1 MRMMR
6 VLIRHGVSFED
17 LFQLIDA
24 EGRGIIEKD
33 QFVHVIKDFG
43 LPFTVKEISSFAQL
57 YSVSDEHMDYE
68 AFLQEIISNIEPFV
82 DGDESFTSHQPHLDP
97 NLYGKIMR
105 DLYRMLHDSKSRLHK
120 SIDDIYR
127 MFSCW
132 DHSGKGTV
140 TSTQFFRVLS
150 QMHVTFS
157 DDDQDF
163 IVELLDV
170 NREGKINFDGL
181 LSYCFDTGPLDD
193 ETAHGSGGASHQHG
207 DESVASL
214 EGGSTVGGTVN
225 AADLRSVTS
234 GNAAKRPHTAAAFRT
249 NLYGHHNDR
258 YQDDGDSYTT
268 SFGMSSP
275 IGVAVGGNRGSSSPL
290 KPLIK
295 RPTTASARVSHTG
308 SSAGNGNER
317 RVKPTEL
324 RQSWQRGEDG
334 NNFILE
340 VSSGS
345 DNEEMGV
352 SDKWSSGVR
361 NEARHEGRPLSRTN
375 EHSEPY
381 NRTHTR
387 YETDSSS
394 SLNGMTPKFFQK
406 PNDFR
411 RSVSGNDVEQDHA
424 QRKLT
429 ILRSA
434 VLERHTKHGLHLK
447 EIFDMFDKRCIRY
460 IDAGDLMTTSQEFKV
475 DISFEE
481 SKSLVKRIA
490 LDGVDRVSFS
500 EFAIWITDPDHI
512 ALQTNIQIQ
521 IAEQLEQ
528 QGREYQYLIFR
539 VLSQGHATDAT
550 HNDPSK
556 LSPSPA
562 TCGLVSV
569 GAFVEALQTIGLKL
583 SDADITRTI
592 LRFDT
597 HGSNQCSVSR
607 FMRMAQN
614 NMHWKDTLETLAFH
628 EEAVEEAQVVRHRLH
643 SSNRRAIPAN
653 IDEETLDMAEYLGI
667 RVLSEPH
674 LLWIVDEAIK
684 APLPAN
690 WTIHQDN
697 DGRTFFYN
705 TNTHSTRWDHPADPE
720 LRKLRDHHRK
730 Q

>member
-1 MRMMR
+1 
-6 VLIRHGVSFED
+6 
-17 LFQLIDA
+17 
-24 EGRGIIEKD
+24 
-33 QFVHVIKDFG
+33 
-43 LPFTVKEISSFAQL
+43 
-57 YSVSDEHMDYE
+57 
-68 AFLQEIISNIEPFV
+68 
-82 DGDESFTSHQPHLDP
+82 
-97 NLYGKIMR
+97 
-105 DLYRMLHDSKSRLHK
+105 
-120 SIDDIYR
+120 
-127 MFSCW
+127 
-132 DHSGKGTV
+132 
-140 TSTQFFRVLS
+140 
-150 QMHVTFS
+150 
-157 DDDQDF
+157 
-163 IVELLDV
+163 
-170 NREGKINFDGL
+170 
-181 LSYCFDTGPLDD
+181 
-193 ETAHGSGGASHQHG
+193 
-207 DESVASL
+207 
-214 EGGSTVGGTVN
+214 
-225 AADLRSVTS
+225 
-234 GNAAKRPHTAAAFRT
+234 
-249 NLYGHHNDR
+249 
-258 YQDDGDSYTT
+258 
-268 SFGMSSP
+268 
-275 IGVAVGGNRGSSSPL
+275 
-290 KPLIK
+290 
-295 RPTTASARVSHTG
+295 
-308 SSAGNGNER
+308 
-317 RVKPTEL
+317 
-324 RQSWQRGEDG
+324 
-334 NNFILE
+334 
-340 VSSGS
+340 
-345 DNEEMGV
+345 
-352 SDKWSSGVR
+352 
-361 NEARHEGRPLSRTN
+361 
-375 EHSEPY
+375 
-381 NRTHTR
+381 
-387 YETDSSS
+387 
-394 SLNGMTPKFFQK
+394 
-406 PNDFR
+406 
-411 RSVSGNDVEQDHA
+411 
-424 QRKLT
+424 
-429 ILRSA
+429 
-434 VLERHTKHGLHLK
+434 
-447 EIFDMFDKRCIRY
+447 
-460 IDAGDLMTTSQEFKV
+460 
-475 DISFEE
+475 
-481 SKSLVKRIA
+481 